1 MSQDDIKEVEKKVE
15 GKVRSLKPDKDI
27 HIRKIKI
34 PCGRRSIPALVLSP
48 KGKADN
54 APGVLWIHGGGY
66 IAGMKEMVYMSRA
79 VELVKKYGAV
89 VISPGYRLA
98 FQTPYPAALD
108 DCYAALLYMKTH
120 AAAFGIRNDQLMVGG
135 ESAGGGLCAAVCIRA
150 RDKGKVNI
158 AFQMPLYPM
167 LDDRDTETSRD
178 NHGKVWNTRKNYFA
192 WRMYLR
198 KKNRKN
204 VSVYA
209 APARLKDYS
218 KLPPAYTF
226 VGDGEP
232 FYAET
237 MDYIRHL
244 KENGIQAGVD
254 VYHTNV
260 HAFDMM
266 KPELR
271 ISDAAAKRFN
281 RQFAYAKE
289 HYFAPQ
295 EK

>member
-1 MSQDDIKEVEKKVE
+1 M
-15 GKVRSLKPDKDI
+15 RSLKPDKEI
-27 HIRKIKI
+27 HIRKIRI

-48 KGKADN
+48 KEKTVN
-54 APGVLWIHGGGY
+54 VPGVLWIHGGGY
-66 IAGMKEMVYMSRA
+66 IAGMKEMVHMSRA
-79 VELVKKYGAV
+79 VDLVKKYGAV

-98 FQTPYPAALD
+98 FQAPYPAALN
-108 DCYAALLYMKTH
+108 DCYGALLYMKAH
-120 AAAFGIRNDQLMVGG
+120 AAVFGIRDDQLMVGG

-150 RDKGKVNI
+150 RDEGKVNI

-178 NHGKVWNTRKNYFA
+178 NHGKVWNTRKNHFA

-198 KKNRKN
+198 KRDRKN
-204 VSVYA
+204 VPVYA

-218 KLPPAYTF
+218 NLPPAYTF

-237 MDYIRHL
+237 MDYIGHL
-244 KENGIQAGVD
+244 KAQGIQAEVD
-254 VYHTNV
+254 VYHTNI

-271 ISDAAAKRFN
+271 ISDIAAKRFN

-295 EK
+295 GK

>member
-1 MSQDDIKEVEKKVE
+1 M
-15 GKVRSLKPDKDI
+15 RSFKPDKEI
-27 HIRKIKI
+27 HIQKIKI

-48 KGKADN
+48 KKKTVN
-54 APGVLWIHGGGY
+54 TPGVLWIHGGGY
-66 IAGMKEMVYMSRA
+66 IAGMKEMVHMSRA
-79 VELVKKYGAV
+79 VDLVKKYGAV

-98 FQTPYPAALD
+98 FQAPYPAALN
-108 DCYAALLYMKTH
+108 DCYGALLYMKEHT
-120 AAAFGIRNDQLMVGG
+120 AALGIRDDQLMVGG

-150 RDKGKVNI
+150 RDEGKVNI

-178 NHGKVWNTRKNYFA
+178 NHGKVWNTRKNHFA

-198 KKNRKN
+198 KRDRKN
-204 VSVYA
+204 VPVYA

-218 KLPPAYTF
+218 NLPPAYTF

-237 MDYIRHL
+237 MDYIGHL
-244 KENGIQAGVD
+244 KAEGIQAEVD

-271 ISDAAAKRFN
+271 ISDIAARRFN

-295 EK
+295 GK